1 MKRVRVI
8 FLVALV
14 ATLTVSWSLP
24 RQVQAQDDWSVEG
37 GDERRRE
44 IIRRYKRL
52 LEKNP
57 VEGLIFKKLLSYV
70 GGTRGVDRLI
80 TDYEKAAENNP
91 GNAAYQLIL
100 GHLYKEQSDYEKA
113 LAAYDKAVEI
123 APDNSNAW
131 LSRGSVRMLLQE
143 DKKAKDDFEKA
154 LSLEDNRDRKQKIL
168 RKLADV
174 AFSQRDW
181 EAAEGYYDRL
191 IELDSRNEYLRMEYA
206 QVLVKYK
213 RYEKALGQYDEL
225 IKLAG
230 RDTKARATTM
240 RDKGDV
246 LERMGE
252 YDRAIQ
258 TYRKAMRL
266 MREGHWLHNELRARV
281 VDVYRKADRLPE
293 LIEEYEK
300 KWRSPNYDE
309 SMTLAKLYDELGQEE
324 ESLEYYRRAIRLD
337 RNEAEPR
344 LAVIRML
351 ERRGD
356 DEKVVDAYT
365 DLIRVVPRESRYQF
379 ELVRIYFRMGEQD
392 KAEKLLARIGRRF
405 RSDPNVYV
413 TLADAYMRYDM
424 REKAL
429 DAYKRLVRLDPRN
442 ESYIISLGEYY
453 YRSGKL
459 DQAVDTWEKLLD
471 ARLSDAEAHAL
482 LGETLAEHGMLDK
495 GLRHYEEAVELAPE
509 DMTIRRGLATNYVR
523 ARRWEKGIQA
533 WRHIMNE
540 SEEAEAR
547 GEARGRIIS
556 IYRQQNRL
564 RAKMRD
570 FDKDFSQEPP
580 DVDAGFFLAEAHL
593 KLNEFGDAEEVFQK
607 LQGLDA
613 IGEKEQLEA
622 LHALLRI
629 YNQTKEAE
637 KAISVLQQL
646 AELKPQLSREYYHR
660 IAELSLDLYDDDQ
673 ALRYAMRAVEINP
686 DDATAH
692 ARLADVYRQMQK
704 LEQAVKEY
712 RIAIDLDPKAFRHYM
727 ELAALL
733 MEQGEYQKA
742 DTLYRTVVKEADD
755 ETTILKAG
763 RKALELAEADGR
775 LAELETEFSP
785 LSFKAPKKPVYRKI
799 LLELYDTMVTPI
811 VNEVRYGVFE
821 DEQAV
826 AERRTRLQNLGQR
839 ALPVLTGALQTDDI
853 AQKALAIRLAGD
865 LRLEPAALQL
875 ARLGTEENN
884 SLRTLAMISVARI
897 GAQRAA
903 DPLIEALD
911 HTDPD
916 IRDMSTWALGYCG
929 GDDAERALVGVLGGG
944 QSWTQQ
950 ALAAVSLGRIG
961 SERGA
966 RALNNA
972 YEKSQLGKYS
982 NSLSVAVIWALG
994 RAGADA
1000 SRGKLLDALEDGSD
1014 EVRFVA
1020 AWSLAQVGGD
1030 AALEALLDAYWS
1042 ADRQMREPGARGLV
1056 QMAAMHSVGADQKAD
1071 QLRRDDLANDLRF
1084 INDRSHKIETGR
1096 LLKSLSEMAQRVEL
1110 PESKGFIADH
1120 RDEFTDAL
1128 EATLEQGEAD
1138 VQSFALRALADSDGE
1153 PTFRILEPM
1162 NRADRDAVRAMIGD
1176 VSSRIR
1182 ALAAE
1187 EKSSRL
1193 RAPAVRL
1200 LGIVGSASDQPLVVG
1215 ALDATDETVRESA
1228 AVALGHWKAN
1238 RAIVNA
1244 LLQKLDDDFFAV
1256 RVAAARSLGALVEP
1270 DDEQADAVTNALVA
1284 MLDDDFKTVRAA
1296 AAYALVGVGT
1306 QRALAII
1313 EERIDAME
1321 PAVKIAALRG
1331 LADSEADAAGGILE
1345 RYLEHRDVRFRR
1357 AASGEL

>member
-1 MKRVRVI
+1 MIRVRVI
-8 FLVALV
+8 LLATLVAS
-14 ATLTVSWSLP
+14 LTVSWSLP
-24 RQVQAQDDWSVEG
+24 RQAQAQDWSVEG
-37 GDERRRE
+37 GEDRRRE
-44 IIRRYKRL
+44 IINRYKRL
-52 LEKNP
+52 LEKKP

-80 TDYEKAAENNP
+80 ADYEKAAEKDPDNE
-91 GNAAYQLIL
+91 AYQLIL

-113 LAAYDKAVEI
+113 LAAYDKAVEL
-123 APDNSNAW
+123 APKDSNAW
-131 LSRGSVRMLLQE
+131 LSRGSVRMLLQQ
-143 DKKAKDDFEKA
+143 DKEAKQDFEKA
-154 LSLEDNRDRKQKIL
+154 LSLEDNRDRKEKIL

-191 IELDSRNEYLRMEYA
+191 IELDPRNEYLRMEYA

-213 RYEKALGQYDEL
+213 RFEKALEQYDEL

-240 RDKGDV
+240 RDKADV

-252 YDRAIQ
+252 YDRAIA
-258 TYRKAMRL
+258 TYRKAMGL
-266 MREGHWLHNELRARV
+266 MREGHWLHNELRNRV

-309 SMTLAKLYDELGQEE
+309 SMTLAELYDELGREKE
-324 ESLEYYRRAIRLD
+324 ALEYFRRAIKLD

-351 ERRGD
+351 ERQGD
-356 DEKVVDAYT
+356 DQKVVDAYE
-365 DLIRVVPRESRYQF
+365 DLIRIAPRESRYQF
-379 ELVRIYFRMGEQD
+379 ELVRIYFRMGEQN
-392 KAEKLLARIGRRF
+392 KAEKLLERIGRRF

-459 DQAVDTWEKLLD
+459 DKAVDTWEKLLD
-471 ARLSDAEAHAL
+471 ARLSEAEAHAL

-495 GLRHYEEAVELAPE
+495 GLRHYEKAVELAP
-509 DMTIRRGLATNYVR
+509 DDTTIRRGLATNYVR

-533 WRHIMNE
+533 WRHIMNN
-540 SEEAEAR
+540 SDEAEAR

-570 FDKDFSQEPP
+570 FEEDFSSDPP
-580 DVDAGFFLAEAHL
+580 DVEAGFFLAEAHL
-593 KLNEFGDAEEVFQK
+593 KLNEFGEAEAVFQK
-607 LQGLDA
+607 LQSIES

-629 YNQTKEAE
+629 YNQTKDAE

-704 LEQAVKEY
+704 LEQAIKEY
-712 RIAIDLDPKAFRHYM
+712 RIAIDLDPKAFRHRM
-727 ELAALL
+727 ELAELL
-733 MEQGEYQKA
+733 LEQGEYKQA
-742 DTLYRTVVKEADD
+742 DEQYRTVVKKADD

-763 RKALELAEADGR
+763 RKALELAEANGR
-775 LAELETEFSP
+775 LAELETEFAP

-811 VNEVRYGVFE
+811 VNEIRYGVFE

-826 AERRTRLQNLGQR
+826 AERRTQLQNLGQR

-853 AQKALAIRLAGD
+853 SQKALAIRLAGD

-875 ARLGTEENN
+875 ARTATEENN

-897 GAQRAA
+897 GAERGAE
-903 DPLIEALD
+903 PLIDALD

-916 IRDMSTWALGYCG
+916 IRDLSTWALGFCG
-929 GDDAERALVGVLGGG
+929 GVDAERALVDVLGGG

-961 SERGA
+961 SDRGA
-966 RALNNA
+966 RALNDS
-972 YEKSQLGKYS
+972 YERSQLGKYS

-994 RAGADA
+994 RAGADS
-1000 SRGKLLDALEDGSD
+1000 SRGKLLQALENGSE

-1030 AALEALLDAYWS
+1030 GALKALLDAYWS
-1042 ADRQMREPGARGLV
+1042 PERDMREPGARGLV
-1056 QMAAMHSVGADQKAD
+1056 QMAAMHSVGAEQKAD

-1084 INDRSHKIETGR
+1084 ISDRSHKIGTGR
-1096 LLKSLSEMAQRVEL
+1096 LLQSLSEMAQRVDL

-1120 RDEFTDAL
+1120 QAEFTDAL
-1128 EATLEQGEAD
+1128 EKTLNTGDED
-1138 VQSFALRALADSDGE
+1138 VQSFALRALADSSGE
-1153 PTFRILEPM
+1153 PAFRILEPM
-1162 NRADRDAVRAMIGD
+1162 DARDRSAVKEMIGD
-1176 VSSRIR
+1176 VSSEVR
-1182 ALAAE
+1182 ALAAA
-1187 EKSSRL
+1187 EKPPRL
-1193 RAPAVRL
+1193 RAPAVQL
-1200 LGIVGSASDQPLVVG
+1200 LGIIGSASDQPLVVG
-1215 ALDATDETVRESA
+1215 ALDSTDEMVREAA
-1228 AVALGHWKAN
+1228 AVALGHWNAN
-1238 RAIVNA
+1238 RSIVDA
-1244 LLQKLDDDFFAV
+1244 LMAKLDDDFFAV
-1256 RVAAARSLGALVEP
+1256 RVASARSLGALVEP
-1270 DDEQADAVTNALVA
+1270 EADKAAAVTEALIA

-1296 AAYALVGVGT
+1296 SANALAGVAS
-1306 QRALAII
+1306 QRALEVID
-1313 EERIDAME
+1313 ERIDEMD

-1331 LADSEADAAGGILE
+1331 LAHSESDAAKQILE
-1345 RYLEHRDVRFRR
+1345 RYLDHRDVRFRR
-1357 AASGEL
+1357 AARGEL